1 MPSLCRLSK
10 KDVELLVTQALTEAA
25 KGEVDAIMR
34 EFSKGSR
41 SEDDTQKAAEALV
54 SGNTSL
60 IVLVRLFF
68 QL

>member
-1 MPSLCRLSK
+1 MCRLSK

>member
-34 EFSKGSR
+34 EFIKGSR

-54 SGNTSL
+54 SGNTSH